1 MACVY
6 RHIRLDKN
14 MPFYIGIS
22 TNNKRPYS
30 RHSRNNYWKNII
42 AITNY
47 EVDILFEDVDLSFA
61 LEKEKEFI
69 ILYGR
74 KDIGTGYLA
83 NMSPGGKSGQKGGCK
98 FLTEEHKKKISKK
111 NKGKNS
117 YMFGVKKTKEIR
129 EKISLSKSKRVIDT
143 KTMKIYKSSKEAVL
157 DTKYS
162 KYHLCRFLRKEYKN
176 KTNMIYLIDYK

>member
-14 MPFYIGIS
+14 IPFYIGMS

-30 RHSRNNYWKNII
+30 KNGRNNYWKNII
-42 AITNY
+42 AITDY
-47 EVDILFEDVDLSFA
+47 DIEILFEDVDLNFA

-69 ILYGR
+69 TLYGR
-74 KDIGTGYLA
+74 KSNKTGCLA
-83 NMSPGGKSGQKGGCK
+83 NMNPGGIVGHKGGSK
-98 FLTEEHKKKISKK
+98 FLTKEHRKKLSKK
-111 NKGKNS
+111 LKGKNS
-117 YMFGVKKTKEIR
+117 YMFGVKKTKEIK
-129 EKISLSKSKRVIDT
+129 EKISLTKSKRVIDT
-143 KTMKIYKSSKEAVL
+143 KTMKIYKSSKEAYL

-162 KYHLCRFLRKEYKN
+162 KNHLCRLLRKEYKN